1 MKLFDTHAHVNDGR
15 FDNDRDEMLQACF
28 DAGVEYIMIPGVD
41 RGTVESGLALAKQYD
56 RLYAAVGTHPHESN
70 DFTEED
76 YEFYKEQ
83 ALNNDKV
90 RAIGEIGLDYYYDF
104 SDRETQKRV
113 FIRQLELAREVE
125 LPIIIH
131 DRDAHGDIMNILRN
145 EGKDNWGIFHCY
157 SGSWEMAKE
166 AIKLGF
172 YISFAGPVVFPK
184 STNLKEVARQV
195 PLDRILIETDS
206 PYLTPPPFRGR
217 RNDPSK
223 TQFVAEEIARLKGID
238 VDEFCEITFNNG
250 KRVFGIE

>member
-1 MKLFDTHAHVNDGR
+1 MKLFDTHAHINDNR
-15 FDNDRDEMLQACF
+15 FDNDRAEMLQACF

-41 RGTVESGLALAKQYD
+41 RRTVESGIALAETD
-56 RLYAAVGTHPHESN
+56 NHLYAAVGTHPHEAK
-70 DFTEED
+70 DFTDDD
-76 YEFYKEQ
+76 YEYFKEL
-83 ALNNDKV
+83 ALYNDKV

-104 SDRETQKRV
+104 SDRPTQKKV
-113 FIRQLELAREVE
+113 FIRQLELAREVN

-166 AIKLGF
+166 AIKMGF

-184 STNLKEVARQV
+184 STNLKEVAKQV

-223 TQFVAEEIARLKGID
+223 TQFVAEEIAALKGMD
-238 VDEFCEITFNNG
+238 ADEFAAIAYENG
-250 KRVFGIE
+250 KRVFGIK